1 MDTVTA
7 AFLFLFGSAIG
18 SFLNVCIYRIPRNIS
33 VIFPFHSLCPDCGG
47 KICAVDNIPLLSFF
61 ILKGRCRSCNEK
73 ISLRYPLVEAITGGM
88 TLWVFWWTGLNEP
101 GLAAIIFVYVLTAIF
116 FIDLE
121 FRIIPDTIIIAG
133 LLSGITLRLLES
145 IQNWKDM
152 LFGAFLCSGFLLLVS
167 FAGRKLFHK
176 ESMGGGDIK
185 LGFMIG
191 IFLGF
196 QNSSVDLFS
205 AYMFAAVFEGGR
217 SLLKG
222 KMPKGEIFSHSAHT

>member
-1 MDTVTA
+1 MG
-7 AFLFLFGSAIG
+7 LL
-18 SFLNVCIYRIPRNIS
+18 
-33 VIFPFHSLCPDCGG
+33 
-47 KICAVDNIPLLSFF
+47 VD
-61 ILKGRCRSCNEK
+61 R
-73 ISLRYPLVEAITGGM
+73 
-88 TLWVFWWTGLNEP
+88 LNEP

-196 QNSSVDLFS
+196 QNSSVGLFS
-205 AYMFAAVFEGGR
+205 AYLFAAVFEGGR

-222 KMPKGEIFSHSAHT
+222 KMPKGEIPCGPYLALGALTGLFWGDDLVDLYKSWS